1 MDALRLLTE
10 RSSEK
15 KLNAPAPNQE
25 QLDLIFQAALRAP
38 DHGRL
43 QPYRFIVIEKEK
55 MQDFSEL
62 LKDAVQEFGLGEERL
77 KKAENLATRAPMI
90 IGVVAKLNPSI
101 KKVPE
106 WEQLLCAGCAT
117 YAIQLASNALGFQ
130 NVWLSGPWLDGAAL
144 REAFQCAAQDKIIG
158 FVMIGSAE
166 EKLEREKKTVNYNEL
181 VSYF

>member
-1 MDALRLLTE
+1 MDALQLLTE

-15 KLNAPAPNQE
+15 RLNAPAPTPQ

-38 DHGRL
+38 DHGKL
-43 QPYRFIVIEKEK
+43 QPYRFIVIEQAK
-55 MQDFSEL
+55 MNNFSEL
-62 LKDAVQEFGLGEERL
+62 LKDAVQEFDLGEERL

-90 IGVVAKLNPSI
+90 IGVVAKLDPSI

-117 YAIQLASNALGFQ
+117 YAIQLASNALGFK
-130 NVWLSGPWLDGAAL
+130 NVWISGPWLDGAAL
-144 REAFQCAAQDKIIG
+144 REAFHCSAQDKIIG
-158 FVMIGSAE
+158 FVMIGSTE
-166 EKLEREKKTVNYNEL
+166 EKAEREKKTVNCSEL